1 MQKAY
6 LILYDERDSE
16 PPTDEKH
23 MNIFWTTDEKH
34 MKIFWTDEKHNILN
48 LSLETSLLIE
58 IDRNFS
64 D

>member
-16 PPTDEKH
+16 PP
-23 MNIFWTTDEKH
+23 TDEKH

-64 D
+64 DRNGT